1 MLDELGIPEPLEW
14 TSRNA
19 FEDACLSSE
28 SEFGQATPLYHAA
41 VLRWWEL
48 SECLMLRGSGPQ
60 STCFYTHGRATGSKS
75 SVLSRLIATTANE
88 RYEVTHFLET
98 ARRFDVDSL
107 VKVEDIQIIFI
118 LNQHPTDAMKWDVN
132 GLCWSQFEHEQNIR
146 SIWKIIAQVDG
157 HQKIPLRKQD
167 PYSRLIV
174 QAARSRDFNG
184 VDTLLRIGFEPNGYL
199 SLLKLFQFQTTALD
213 MVAWTE
219 DVSDSEFKEGD
230 LSHKQRNADIASLLR
245 HHGGQRGW
253 EYTWE
258 FQIFSLVAHGII
270 PAILMEGFGF
280 LLISGTIA
288 GFWFG
293 SKLSINS
300 CPDKDPLWWIGF
312 VVEKWGTG
320 FQVFVLFTLHFRNM
334 FMGGSFTWRSFRALL
349 FVLSFQILI
358 IIALA
363 VACAE
368 GVWFTLG
375 GLMISDT
382 MVVVFWICLVGGFM
396 LNNIFFVEV
405 VTWRVSFLAR
415 HFHGGCG
422 WRRVLRLLR
431 WASLGPIRGRYCGE
445 ILAHFIRH
453 VRQTWSRPSDD
464 QIVLQDRE
472 PSYRYVKSFH

>member
-1 MLDELGIPEPLEW
+1 VLDELDIPEPLEW

-41 VLRWWEL
+41 VFQWREL
-48 SECLMLRGSGPQ
+48 SERLMLRGSGPQ
-60 STCFYTHGRATGSKS
+60 STCFYTHGRAIGSKS

-88 RYEVTHFLET
+88 RYEVTQFLEA
-98 ARRFDVDSL
+98 ARRFDFDSL

-118 LNQHPTDAMKWDVN
+118 LNQHPTDAMEWDDN
-132 GLCWSQFEHEQNIR
+132 GLCWSQFEHEEDIG
-146 SIWKIIAQVDG
+146 SIWDVIAQVDD

-167 PYSRLIV
+167 SYSRLIV
-174 QAARSRDFNG
+174 QAARSRDLNG
-184 VDTLLRIGFEPNGYL
+184 VDALLRIGFEPNGYL

-230 LSHKQRNADIASLLR
+230 LSHKQRNADIARILR
-245 HHGGQRGW
+245 QHGGQRGW

-280 LLISGTIA
+280 LLLSGTIA

-312 VVEKWGTG
+312 GFEKLGTG
-320 FQVFVLFTLHFRNM
+320 HQVFWFFACHFRNM
-334 FMGGSFTWRSFRALL
+334 FMNASITWKYFRVLQFL
-349 FVLSFQILI
+349 FAFQILM

-368 GVWFTLG
+368 GVWFSLG
-375 GLMISDT
+375 GLIISDF
-382 MVVVFWICLVGGFM
+382 MVALFWTCLWGGFI

-415 HFHGGCG
+415 HFHGDCG

-445 ILAHFIRH
+445 ILARFIRH